1 MASRPAGKRL
11 PISCQAC
18 RTRKIRCSRDGR
30 PCQTCVRRGL
40 GAEDCIYLGQPR
52 LSAEN
57 TTAADA
63 AVQNELLA
71 RIRNLE
77 DLLHKQVGSQIGD
90 PLSPQTSPSATTGS
104 ASESDGT
111 VLAASDFRSN
121 PLPSCVGTLQSF
133 AAGYVRYQP
142 LASQWNSPLLS
153 GGSIVNNSNSLP
165 DISSEVPEEDDDLQI
180 PLGRNAISR
189 EELLAI
195 LPPGRYCDAL
205 KDVYFRVFSPL
216 FHILHDLTFE
226 AEYQQFCHDP
236 SSVSTSWVALLF
248 TILSIAVIALDD
260 DDPLLLD
267 LGREKTVSRNVKA
280 LSSRY
285 RSAALRCLAA
295 DGIVSRHS
303 INSFQSLVLLNYAR
317 MQRGLT
323 SWTLTGFTHHV
334 AISMGCHID
343 PERFALGAIEREE
356 RRRAWAGLTM
366 LYTLQNHSFGITV
379 PCMLSQDVKPP
390 LDINDVDLLTSSSEP
405 SGGPTQMTY
414 LLLEARLTKIAGMI
428 REALFS
434 FPVRFSFAQIES
446 EILAV
451 RETCDKRYHLDNGS
465 LEPLPTTHQANLN
478 ILYSDIHQLF
488 LLLLRPGLC
497 RYLQGEITPETCAA
511 RAKCVTSAKASLAIY
526 QSLYDTPQFA
536 AYKWYNSGTG
546 SFHAFHAAI
555 VLSVILL
562 YPDNQ
567 YEFTEIKDL
576 LWNSLDVFAALSN
589 RSNFCSKAVPVL
601 RNIIDMACS
610 RSQQTL
616 IAMDASSVGGMI
628 SPTGSSTPGSGP
640 APTPAPY
647 TTSYPSPT
655 VEYACEELFLLL
667 HPQHWMNATCVP
679 WDGWEFLAQEQQKHA
694 MRSGLG

>member
-1 MASRPAGKRL
+1 M
-11 PISCQAC
+11 
-18 RTRKIRCSRDGR
+18 
-30 PCQTCVRRGL
+30 
-40 GAEDCIYLGQPR
+40 
-52 LSAEN
+52 
-57 TTAADA
+57 ADA
-63 AVQNELLA
+63 TLQNELLA

-77 DLLHKQVGSQIGD
+77 DLLHKQVGSQTGD

-104 ASESDGT
+104 VGESDSALGLG
-111 VLAASDFRSN
+111 VPDLRSSS
-121 PLPSCVGTLQSF
+121 LPSCVGTLQTF

-142 LASQWNSPLLS
+142 LVSQWNAPALS
-153 GGSIVNNSNSLP
+153 SSSTGNNTSLP
-165 DISSEVPEEDDDLQI
+165 DTSSEVPEDDDDLQI
-180 PLGRNAISR
+180 PLARNATSR
-189 EELLAI
+189 EELLTI

-236 SSVSTSWVALLF
+236 NSVSISWVALLF
-248 TILSIAVIALDD
+248 TILGIAVTALDD
-260 DDPLLLD
+260 DDPLLSD

-295 DGIVSRHS
+295 DGVTSRHS
-303 INSFQSLVLLNYAR
+303 INSLQSLVLINYAR
-317 MQRGLT
+317 VQRGLST
-323 SWTLTGFTHHV
+323 WTLLGFTHHV

-356 RRRAWAGLTM
+356 RRRAWTGLTM
-366 LYTLQNHSFGITV
+366 LYTQQNHSFGIID
-379 PCMLSQDVKPP
+379 PRMLSQDVKPP
-390 LDINDVDLLTSSSEP
+390 LDINDVDLLAASTEP
-405 SGGPTQMTY
+405 TTGPTQMTY

-428 REALFS
+428 REALFN
-434 FPVRFSFAQIES
+434 FPVRFSLAQIEN

-451 RETCDKRYHLDNGS
+451 RETCDKRYHLENGT
-465 LEPLPTTHQANLN
+465 LEPLTTHRANLN

-488 LLLLRPGLC
+488 LLLLRPSLC

-526 QSLYDTPQFA
+526 QSLYDTPEFA
-536 AYKWYNSGTG
+536 PYKWYNGGTG

-555 VLSVILL
+555 VLSIILL
-562 YPDNQ
+562 YPDSQ

-576 LWNSLDVFAALSN
+576 LWRTLDVFAALSN

-601 RNIIDMACS
+601 RNIIDMACA

-616 IAMDASSVGGMI
+616 LAMDVSSVSGMV
-628 SPTGSSTPGSGP
+628 SPGGSSTPGSAP
-640 APTPAPY
+640 APAATPY
-647 TTSYPSPT
+647 LQSYPSPA
-655 VEYACEELFLLL
+655 VEYVCEELFLLL
-667 HPQHWMNATCVP
+667 HPQNWMNATCVP
-679 WDGWEFLAQEQQKHA
+679 WDGWELLAQEQQKHVL
-694 MRSGLG
+694 RSGLG